1 MITHIVFSS
10 GGIKGI
16 SYLGV
21 LRYLYIENIID
32 NIKYVAGSSIGAYF
46 SVVLALKI
54 PVEFLENELLNIL
67 TKIKTENLMSINKN
81 SLINLIEKNGFHKL
95 DFMMN
100 PIILFLKK
108 KYNIED
114 ITFIEFIKKTGVNI
128 YINAT
133 NINTTKSKIF
143 SAENTP
149 NISVIDALIASMSVP
164 ILFEEMLI
172 DGEYYIDGVLSDD
185 LPLDIFANVPKENI
199 LACLLEQSQND
210 KLKIYSNGTKLDFI
224 QYIYRIM
231 MMMMTTVI
239 NNSGIKYKNDEF
251 YILKLKDLPYESTF
265 KFYVKDENINIKL
278 EENDIDN
285 LILKGFIDMS
295 TYMTNRKIM

>member
-285 LILKGFIDMS
+285 LILKGFIDMT